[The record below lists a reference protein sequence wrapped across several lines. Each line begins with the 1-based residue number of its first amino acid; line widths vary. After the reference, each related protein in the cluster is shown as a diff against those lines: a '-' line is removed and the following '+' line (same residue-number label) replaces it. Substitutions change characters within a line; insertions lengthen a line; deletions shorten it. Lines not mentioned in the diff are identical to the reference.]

1 MKTNSARGIHSAG
14 MASISPQSVECS
26 ARLGIARLDNQ
37 PETRIGGRIPETLL
51 TISNIASMISWRD
64 LLFVTSIAAIVQLG
78 VGETI
83 TTTTAL
89 APSKWVHPGAMIS
102 QSQLDFVKSK
112 VNNGEQP
119 WADAYD
125 ALMEDESVSN
135 PQAPSPHV
143 IVECG
148 PYSDPDIGCKAERDD
163 SLAAYA
169 NALAWAINGTKAYA
183 EQAIRIMDAYSST
196 IQGHNNSNAPLQ
208 SGWVGSVWARTGEII
223 RYTDAGWSDDGI
235 TQFEDM
241 LRNVYMPLTVNG
253 TTGTANWEL
262 VMTEA
267 AIMMAVFL
275 EDADSY
281 NTAMDWHLKRVPATV
296 YMTSDGEYPAAAR
309 GHSSDPDAIISWWF
323 NQTTFQENG
332 QSQETCRDLEHTGYS
347 FASMAHVAETSR
359 IQGTDL
365 YKEDLGTRLRYAL
378 EFHSQFENGVAAPAW
393 LCGGELK
400 LALRAVTEVGFNAL
414 SFRMG
419 IDMPQTEN
427 LTVKQRP
434 AENNGLFVAYETLTH
449 AQNNA

>member
-1 MKTNSARGIHSAG
+1 
-14 MASISPQSVECS
+14 
-26 ARLGIARLDNQ
+26 
-37 PETRIGGRIPETLL
+37 
-51 TISNIASMISWRD
+51 
-64 LLFVTSIAAIVQLG
+64 
-78 VGETI
+78 
-83 TTTTAL
+83 
-89 APSKWVHPGAMIS
+89 MIS

-125 ALMEDESVSN
+125 ALMEDES
-135 PQAPSPHV
+135 
-143 IVECG
+143 
-148 PYSDPDIGCKAERDD
+148 
-163 SLAAYA
+163 
-169 NALAWAINGTKAYA
+169 
-183 EQAIRIMDAYSST
+183 
-196 IQGHNNSNAPLQ
+196 
-208 SGWVGSVWARTGEII
+208 
-223 RYTDAGWSDDGI
+223 
-235 TQFEDM
+235 
-241 LRNVYMPLTVNG
+241 
-253 TTGTANWEL
+253 EL